1 MGNAVVER
9 ASLPMG
15 YVPIGVKE
23 YNGIVY
29 VVAYNPLAQR
39 VQFGSFPSPE
49 IDFDGFDFDPEEYES
64 EGVMFLTP
72 DFYTRNKLHQSYFDP
87 GVPQIDSD
95 FEEQIT
101 DTLIPQ
107 DSTENAYNPA
117 HPFDIM
123 YWEDNGDGIP
133 NKYDGW
139 TIKTDAGEPKF
150 VISKAELIDSFE
162 SYEWLKLN
170 SGDRFLIYYIDLL
183 ESNDYSNVTEILK
196 HYLSVPNEKKLFRA
210 EVYSVSPTGRKIKLN
225 INPFLYTKD
234 DISINILNGD
244 LEENVKYTVFDGES
258 NSTIEVRIGLEKPES
273 FRALFKQ
280 FSRSG
285 PTAVRF
291 RTFASSSSFM
301 QIKGFRYKITKRLQE
316 GESFSS
322 LWGYM
327 QYTSDA
333 LYDERKQTFYT
344 QSYAELLDLP
354 EGVYDYVLT
363 PFTQYGYELG
373 MIVRGSFD
381 VSNDLI
387 LDESP
392 IDLPIYNWRL
402 QSGDEFQLHF
412 RVVYELVED
421 QNVVELY
428 AEFYDVW
435 SNVSSILELGES
447 DGVCDWDDV
456 IDLSSQDYPKNKIF
470 NETEFGG
477 IPVQETTT
485 DQRAKLPKRGL
496 NYQQNNVVLKS
507 PFRLQQNRFYVFAI
521 YYKIEDSQT
530 GDVFT
535 KGIYR
540 YLYTNDAFNS
550 FSEVDFSNLTY
561 PLVDINLVKEGAPIV
576 NKPEYNNLAINDV
589 ATNNQSYMFDPL
601 LQTYNSTD
609 KELNPVVKTPYLVQ
623 PKFYKDEYYANSNFK
638 INYSKR
644 HWFQVFQ
651 QVTNPIVLQDHIGE
665 INYVDFAEDT
675 NVFTIT
681 KPQNGPLT
689 ANQNRTVQHMGGS
702 AIAGENVFGGCEPQP
717 MKYQFDLFNDKF
729 NLRAYQGPHKVVSSV
744 VYDYNE
750 TPASYTHH
758 INPIF
763 YLQAKEIRDKI
774 LSIPSENINM
784 ALAYYSANC
793 QMQQYEPSVYSW
805 NWPLQLYLKVH
816 QGLMPLNQN
825 EYAASSSPFSY
836 GHLDAATFHLRDD
849 ANFSNLGIS
858 RVDIGYVYNSNNY
871 TIQQRNQFQAI
882 YTNTFR
888 DDQIRFSPFLAA
900 QMRQI
905 FGTGNGYHTGIQ
917 FVAGESFMD
926 GVLYLNTRHD
936 AEELINFVIFS
947 GSVTNQANVSGTDR
961 YYRYVP
967 SSSKYTYESGATS
980 RLNYEQDVNFAY
992 EVHDR
997 QCYRIHAPA
1006 MTTETTETIILDNHI
1021 SNYIMSKFEF
1031 DLYDGSKFLP
1041 KQKPIT
1047 KPLSFELDVSL
1058 SSGLDPYDVPTN
1070 DDLYNAQTQAEN
1082 HPLFNPTQ
1090 KYTFVGITNQQMFH
1104 LNNSDSG
1111 IMQVT
1116 NQLLRNNILYYDNTS
1131 KKVKAKISSLI
1142 NANDS
1147 RFTID
1152 TFNYQTEEFTLQYRY
1167 DLDNP
1172 N

>member
-23 YNGIVY
+23 YNGVVY

-49 IDFDGFDFDPEEYES
+49 IDFDGSDFDPEEYQL
-64 EGVMFLTP
+64 EGVTFLTP
-72 DFYTRNKLHQSYFDP
+72 DFYTRNKRHQSYFDP

-95 FEEQIT
+95 FEEQIA

-107 DSTENAYNPA
+107 DSTEDAYNPA

-133 NKYDGW
+133 NEYDGW
-139 TIKTDAGEPKF
+139 TIETDAGEPKF

-183 ESNDYSNVTEILK
+183 ESDDYSNVTEILK
-196 HYLSVPNEKKLFRA
+196 HYLSVPNEKKLFRV

-234 DISINILNGD
+234 DVSINILNGD
-244 LEENVKYTVFDGES
+244 LGENVQYTVFDGES

-273 FRALFKQ
+273 FRASFRQ

-285 PTAVRF
+285 PTVVRF

-327 QYTSDA
+327 RYTSDA

-373 MIVRGSFD
+373 MVVRGSFD
-381 VSNDLI
+381 VSNSLI
-387 LDESP
+387 LDDSP
-392 IDLPIYNWRL
+392 IELQLYNWSL
-402 QSGDEFQLHF
+402 QPQNVFQLEFQ
-412 RVVYELVED
+412 VSYELAEGQSVTE
-421 QNVVELY
+421 VY

-435 SNVSSILELGES
+435 SNVSSILELTDV
-447 DGVCDWDDV
+447 DGVCAWSDG
-456 IDLSSQDYPKNKIF
+456 IDLTLQSYPKNKTF

-477 IPVQETTT
+477 IPIQEVTT

-496 NYQQNNVVLKS
+496 SYQKNNVALKA
-507 PFRLQQNRFYVFAI
+507 PFRLQQNRFYVFAV
-521 YYKIEDSQT
+521 YYTIEDSFT
-530 GDVFT
+530 EESFT

-550 FSEVDFSNLTY
+550 FSDVDFSNSTY
-561 PLVDINLVKEGAPIV
+561 PSVDINLVKEGVPIV
-576 NKPEYNNLAINDV
+576 NKPEYNNLAIYDV
-589 ATNNQSYMFDPL
+589 ITDEQSYMFDPL
-601 LQTYNSTD
+601 LQTYNFTD

-623 PKFYKDEYYANSNFK
+623 PKFYKDQYYANSNFK
-638 INYSKR
+638 INYSKS

-651 QVTNPIVLQDHIGE
+651 RVTNPIVLQDHIGE

-675 NVFTIT
+675 NVFTTT

-689 ANQNRTVQHMGGS
+689 ADQNRTVQHMGGS
-702 AIAGENVFGGCEPQP
+702 AIAGEDVFGECEPQP
-717 MKYQFDLFNDKF
+717 MIYQFDLFNDKF
-729 NLRAYQGPHKVVSSV
+729 NLRAYQRAHKVHSSV
-744 VYDYNE
+744 VYDYSE
-750 TPASYTHH
+750 TAASYTYH

-763 YLQAKEIRDKI
+763 YLQAKEIRDRI
-774 LSIPSENINM
+774 LSTPSENINM
-784 ALAYYSANC
+784 ALANYSANC
-793 QMQQYEPSVYSW
+793 QMEHLPHNFDPSI
-805 NWPLQLYLKVH
+805 WPLQLRLNVNQRH
-816 QGLMPLNQN
+816 IPLNQN
-825 EYAASSSPFSY
+825 LYTLSHSPLPY
-836 GHLDAATFHLRDD
+836 GRFDVATFHLRDN
-849 ANFSNLGIS
+849 ASLNNLGIS
-858 RVDIGYVYNSNNY
+858 RVDIGYVYDPNNY
-871 TIQQRNQFQAI
+871 TIEEQNQFQAM

-900 QMRQI
+900 Q
-905 FGTGNGYHTGIQ
+905 YHWVGSAYYTGIQ
-917 FVAGESFMD
+917 FVAGERFMD
-926 GVLYLNTRHD
+926 GVLQLNTRDD
-936 AEELINFVIFS
+936 AEELVNFVIFS
-947 GSVTNQANVSGTDR
+947 GSVTDQANVSDTDR

-967 SSSKYTYESGATS
+967 ESSKYTYESGATS
-980 RLNYEQDVNFAY
+980 RINYEQDVNFTY
-992 EVHDR
+992 KVHDR

-1006 MTTETTETIILDNHI
+1006 MTTETTKTIILDDHI

-1041 KQKPIT
+1041 KQTPTTT
-1047 KPLSFELDVSL
+1047 KSLSFELNVSL
-1058 SSGLDPYDVPTN
+1058 SSGLDAYGVPTN
-1070 DDLYNAQTQAEN
+1070 DDLYNAPMQAAN
-1082 HPLFNPTQ
+1082 HPLFDPTQ
-1090 KYTFVGITNQQMFH
+1090 KYTFVGETNQQMFH
-1104 LNNSDSG
+1104 LKNSDSG

-1116 NQLLRNNILYYDNTS
+1116 NQLLRDNILYYDNTS
-1131 KKVKAKISSLI
+1131 KKVKAKINSLI
-1142 NANDS
+1142 TTNDP
-1147 RFTID
+1147 RLTID
-1152 TFNYQTEEFTLQYRY
+1152 TFNRQNEELVTLQYRY
-1167 DLDNP
+1167 NLDN
-1172 N
+1172 